1 MKLLAS
7 LLQKTGLTARW
18 RQFRIRQFQAAQ
30 WRAESRLRSA
40 LYEPGTAAVA
50 LDRQLIGADSD
61 EYARVSA
68 AASVVSQRISADLA
82 ASGLQCWFCSGD
94 SRNWG
99 LVVGARDERQAR
111 ELMSEDRRIA
121 LANRLLPI
129 IARTVQLA
137 DGFCLTI
144 DIDSDERV
152 KAAEGWFFRL
162 RGDGPAGQSF
172 SFNWR
177 DGRAVP
183 AVAMR

>member
-1 MKLLAS
+1 
-7 LLQKTGLTARW
+7 
-18 RQFRIRQFQAAQ
+18 
-30 WRAESRLRSA
+30 
-40 LYEPGTAAVA
+40 
-50 LDRQLIGADSD
+50 
-61 EYARVSA
+61 
-68 AASVVSQRISADLA
+68 
-82 ASGLQCWFCSGD
+82 
-94 SRNWG
+94 
-99 LVVGARDERQAR
+99 
-111 ELMSEDRRIA
+111 
-121 LANRLLPI
+121 
-129 IARTVQLA
+129 VQLA